1 MVEIQVEM
9 NLLTLT
15 PKKYTIVFMISLEFF
30 LAIFFGWLIFITWLL
45 FNTRNHYFRLTE
57 ATGKIKI
64 DEILNSLLDS
74 YKKQKEEIEIIKKK
88 IEKQIEESKY
98 HLKKINIVRFHPFEK
113 AGDPSF
119 VLAFLDEKRNGIVI
133 NFLYTKEGLRVYTK
147 EVKEGKGNY
156 PLTEEEEKAIN
167 LVKTS

>member
-1 MVEIQVEM
+1 LV
-9 NLLTLT
+9 L
-15 PKKYTIVFMISLEFF
+15 FF
-30 LAIFFGWLIFITWLL
+30 LPNQNSFFPWK
-45 FNTRNHYFRLTE
+45 NKE
-57 ATGKIKI
+57 I
-64 DEILNSLLDS
+64 D
-74 YKKQKEEIEIIKKK
+74 IIKKK
-88 IEKQIEESKY
+88 LEKQIEESKY

-147 EVKEGKGNY
+147 EIKEGKGNY

-167 LVKTS
+167 LVKTI